1 MTVELGIIGGGH
13 ASIALVRALR
23 EGGYSSPITILEQSS
38 FSPYERP
45 ALSKQALEE
54 GLVANE
60 FGLASLAELEGLKVE
75 YRNSSRV
82 KKISRAAGLFIVDKE
97 LGNIETFS
105 SLVLATG
112 VKPRRLELHVNPL
125 TPVCYLQN
133 IEDLL
138 GLRSHL
144 KSKRKILIVGAGFI
158 GLEAA
163 SSLRKQGHAV
173 TVVERGK
180 QVMNRVLGPETANF
194 FQTKLEQMGVRVLLE
209 DSIEDITFDQASSTS
224 TFVLSSPTEFTADL
238 VLVSIGVQ
246 PITEFIHLDVEMSG
260 EHVRVDTEG
269 KTSVPGLYAIG
280 DIAARPNPQNQQEL
294 VKIQSIDAATF
305 AAEQLAKHLL
315 GAELDDYSRWIPRFW
330 SEQAGQRLQIAG
342 LRPNDAN
349 VAIRGDLASDSF
361 SIGYFTEARL
371 VAAECV
377 NAPVDFLNVRKLI
390 QTRVKIDP
398 VSFSDTSTNL
408 KTLLQA

>member
-1 MTVELGIIGGGH
+1 MELGIIGGGH

-23 EGGYSSPITILEQSS
+23 GGGYRAPIVILEQSS

-54 GLVANE
+54 GLEPND
-60 FGLASLAELEGLKVE
+60 FGLTSLGELEALKVE
-75 YRNSSRV
+75 YRNNSKV
-82 KKISRAAGLFIVDKE
+82 KEISRSEGRFTVLQDH
-97 LGNIETFS
+97 GSSETFS

-133 IEDLL
+133 LEDLL

-144 KSKRKILIVGAGFI
+144 KSTRRILIVGAGFI

-163 SSLRKQGHAV
+163 SSLRNQGHEI
-173 TVVERGK
+173 TVVERGN
-180 QVMNRVLGPETANF
+180 QVMNRVLGPETAHF
-194 FQTKLEQMGVRVLLE
+194 FQTKLEQLGVRILLE
-209 DSIEDITFDQASSTS
+209 DSIEDITFDPASSDS
-224 TFVLSSPTEFTADL
+224 TFLLSSATEFTADL

-246 PITEFIHLDVEMSG
+246 PITEFIRVDVEMSG
-260 EHVRVDTEG
+260 EHVLVDTEG
-269 KTSVPGLYAIG
+269 RTSVPGLYAIG

-294 VKIQSIDAATF
+294 VKIQSIDAASF
-305 AAEQLAKHLL
+305 AAERLAKHLL
-315 GAELDDYSRWIPRFW
+315 DAELDDYSLWLPRFW
-330 SEQAGQRLQIAG
+330 SEQAGQKLQIAG
-342 LRPNDAN
+342 LRPNDAY

-361 SIGYFTEARL
+361 SIGYFIEGRL

-377 NAPVDFLNVRKLI
+377 NTPVDFLNARKLI

-408 KTLLQA
+408 KTLLQV

>member
-1 MTVELGIIGGGH
+1 MTVELGIVGGGH

-54 GLVANE
+54 SLDPNE
-60 FGLASLAELEGLKVE
+60 FGLASLGELEGLEVE
-75 YRNSSRV
+75 YRSNSRV
-82 KKISRAAGLFIVDKE
+82 KKISRAAGLFVVDHDHGDSE
-97 LGNIETFS
+97 S
-105 SLVLATG
+105 YRSLVLATG

-125 TPVCYLQN
+125 TPVCYLQSL
-133 IEDLL
+133 EDLL

-144 KSKRKILIVGAGFI
+144 KSRKRILIVGAGFI

-163 SSLRKQGHAV
+163 SSLRKQGHEI
-173 TVVERGK
+173 TVVERGN
-180 QVMNRVLGPETANF
+180 QVMNRVLGPETATF
-194 FQTKLEQMGVRVLLE
+194 FQTKLEQLGVRILLE
-209 DSIEDITFDQASSTS
+209 DSIEDITFDQVSSDS
-224 TFVLSSPTEFTADL
+224 TFLLSSATEFTADL

-246 PITEFIHLDVEMSG
+246 PITDFIHLDVEMSG
-260 EHVRVDTEG
+260 EHVLVDSEG

-294 VKIQSIDAATF
+294 VKIQSIDAASL
-305 AAEQLAKHLL
+305 AAERLAKHLL
-315 GAELDDYSRWIPRFW
+315 GAELDDYSLWLPRFW
-330 SEQAGQRLQIAG
+330 SEQAGQKLQIAG
-342 LRPNDAN
+342 LRPNDAY

-361 SIGYFTEARL
+361 SIGYFIEGRL

-377 NAPVDFLNVRKLI
+377 NAPVDFLNARKLI
-390 QTRVKIDP
+390 QARVKIDP

-408 KTLLQA
+408 KTLLQV

>member
-1 MTVELGIIGGGH
+1 MELGIIGGGH

-23 EGGYSSPITILEQSS
+23 EGGYRSSITILEQSG

-54 GLVANE
+54 WLEPKE
-60 FGLASLAELEGLKVE
+60 FGLTSLGEFEGLKVE
-75 YRNSSRV
+75 YRSNSKV
-82 KKISRAAGLFIVDKE
+82 KKIYRAGGLFVVVQDNGKSE
-97 LGNIETFS
+97 SYG
-105 SLVLATG
+105 SLVLASG
-112 VKPRRLELHVNPL
+112 VKPRRLQLHVNPL

-133 IEDLL
+133 LEDLL

-144 KSKRKILIVGAGFI
+144 KSRKNILIVGAGFI

-163 SSLRKQGHAV
+163 SSLRRQGHEI
-173 TVVERGK
+173 TVVERGG

-209 DSIEDITFDQASSTS
+209 DSIEDITFHQASSDS
-224 TFVLSSPTEFTADL
+224 TFLLTSATEFSADL

-246 PITEFIHLDVEMSG
+246 PITEFIHVDVEMSG
-260 EHVRVDTEG
+260 EHVLVDTEG
-269 KTSVPGLYAIG
+269 NTSVPGLYAIG

-294 VKIQSIDAATF
+294 VKIQSIDAANW
-305 AAEQLAKHLL
+305 AAERLAKHLL
-315 GAELDDYSRWIPRFW
+315 GAELDDYSLWLPRFW
-330 SEQAGQRLQIAG
+330 SEQAGQKLQIAG
-342 LRPNDAN
+342 LRPNDAY

-361 SIGYFTEARL
+361 SIGYFIDSRL

-377 NAPVDFLNVRKLI
+377 NAPVDFLNARKLI

-408 KTLLQA
+408 KTLLQV